1 MVKMVM
7 GFGGRVENWVF
18 GFVGQVESES
28 ESGV

>member
-1 MVKMVM
+1 MVKAVM

-18 GFVGQVESES
+18 VFVGLVESES